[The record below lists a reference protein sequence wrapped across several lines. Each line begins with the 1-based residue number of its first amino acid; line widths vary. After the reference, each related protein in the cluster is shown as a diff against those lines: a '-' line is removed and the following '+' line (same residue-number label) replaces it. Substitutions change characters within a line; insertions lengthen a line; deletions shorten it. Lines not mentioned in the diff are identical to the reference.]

1 MNTIGR
7 TTDRRTPTISS
18 YLNRRLLPALSR
30 GLKQFFREHLP
41 KIEME
46 AEKLER
52 FKRTLLS
59 DKELYVAFS
68 DVQMRYKYVSLLPGI
83 SKFLVVTVDV
93 LLGRS

>member
-1 MNTIGR
+1 LDLFFN
-7 TTDRRTPTISS
+7 
-18 YLNRRLLPALSR
+18 RLLPALSR

-52 FKRTLLS
+52 FKRTVLS

-68 DVQMRYKYVSLLPGI
+68 DVQMRYKYVI
-83 SKFLVVTVDV
+83 SKAFGKFSFSFLDFVI
-93 LLGRS
+93 

>member
-1 MNTIGR
+1 
-7 TTDRRTPTISS
+7 
-18 YLNRRLLPALSR
+18 LNLFFNRLLPALSR

-52 FKRTLLS
+52 FKRTVLS

-68 DVQMRYKYVSLLPGI
+68 DVQMRYKYVILKALG
-83 SKFLVVTVDV
+83 KFSFSCLDFVI
-93 LLGRS
+93 

>member
-1 MNTIGR
+1 MN
-7 TTDRRTPTISS
+7 
-18 YLNRRLLPALSR
+18 RLLPALSR

-52 FKRTLLS
+52 FKRTILS

-68 DVQMRYKYVSLLPGI
+68 DVQMRYK
-83 SKFLVVTVDV
+83 
-93 LLGRS
+93 

>member
-1 MNTIGR
+1 MNITGK
-7 TTDRRTPTISS
+7 TADSGAHTMTLTFS
-18 YLNRRLLPALSR
+18 RRLLPALSR

-41 KIEME
+41 NIEME

-68 DVQMRYKYVSLLPGI
+68 DVQMRYKYVVLLPGI
-83 SKFLVVTVDV
+83 PQSLLDV
-93 LLGRS
+93 RRHL

>member
-1 MNTIGR
+1 MNIIGKNKSIIG
-7 TTDRRTPTISS
+7 DNICF
-18 YLNRRLLPALSR
+18 YYFKNRLLPALSR

-52 FKRTLLS
+52 FKRTVLS

-68 DVQMRYKYVSLLPGI
+68 DVQMRYKYVLL
-83 SKFLVVTVDV
+83 
-93 LLGRS
+93 